1 MHLTIITSTP
11 QSVSLGSG
19 TYVAAANLRHGLE
32 RLGHSV
38 SMVCPRSA
46 PGALGHTLQ
55 RFAFN
60 LSLSPERA
68 KGGNT
73 VMGLDMDGFT
83 LSGHI
88 HPFACYVHG
97 TLADEATFER
107 GWTAQLLKLQARA
120 ERRSARH
127 ADLVLTTSEYGADR
141 IAHFY
146 GVSRYRIGI
155 VPPAFDV
162 VKWQSELESTDRKE
176 AAASHPT
183 VLCVARMYPR
193 KNIRSLIGT
202 TRLLVDAGQRLAVRI
217 VGDGPERCELE
228 RVTHALGLT
237 NVVTFAGQ
245 LPHDRL
251 VAEFATCDV
260 FCLPSLQ
267 EGFGI
272 VYLEAMASGKP
283 VVALRASSTPELI
296 EHGVNGLL
304 ATPHDEADLAD
315 ALQQLLD
322 DAALRTS
329 MGGANLERAREF
341 DVLGT
346 TGRLLDLVATIT

>member
-11 QSVSLGSG
+11 QNVSLGSG
-19 TYVAAANLRHGLE
+19 TYVAATSLQQGLE
-32 RLGHSV
+32 RLGHRV
-38 SMVCPRSA
+38 RMVCPRRA
-46 PGALGHTLQ
+46 PGAFGHTLQ
-55 RFAFN
+55 RFTFN
-60 LSLSPERA
+60 LSLSPDRA
-68 KGGNT
+68 GGGM
-73 VMGLDMDGFT
+73 VVGFDMDGFT

-107 GWTAQLLKLQARA
+107 GGTAQLLKLQARA

-127 ADLVLTTSEYGADR
+127 ADLVLTTSEYSAGR

-146 GVSRYRIGI
+146 VVSQDRIGI

-162 VKWQSELESTDRKE
+162 INWQSELESAVRNG
-176 AAASHPT
+176 AGASHPT

-193 KNIRSLIGT
+193 KNIRSLIAA
-202 TRLLVDAGQRLAVRI
+202 TRLLVDTGQQLAVRI
-217 VGDGPERCELE
+217 VGDGPERRQLE
-228 RVTHALGLT
+228 RMTHGLELT
-237 NVVTFAGQ
+237 NIVTFAGQ
-245 LPHDRL
+245 VSHDRL

-272 VYLEAMASGKP
+272 VYLQAMASGRP
-283 VVALRASSTPELI
+283 VVGLRASSTPELV

-304 ATPHDEADLAD
+304 AHPHDDADLAD
-315 ALQQLLD
+315 ALRRLLD
-322 DAALRTS
+322 DEALRIA
-329 MGGANLERAREF
+329 MGAVNPQKAREF
-341 DVLGT
+341 DVLST
-346 TGRLLDLVATIT
+346 TRRLLDLLASVS